1 MNRMT
6 VSEGTTVGGGSS
18 STGEP
23 LAVPPV
29 EPGTES
35 PFPATS
41 RPTGRRAVGRSLD
54 GETTADLLL
63 RMQDIADPG
72 ESLRLVTV
80 HPDRHAGGG
89 ADGRPGAGDA
99 DAVMSRRDR
108 RRASHGGTGRGG
120 NGGVDGVYGN
130 AHDGGRGHRQGLL
143 WSIMGILAELLLTM
157 AAVCGLYVAWQMWWT
172 GVQSEHAQVEM
183 RQSANWTS
191 PGSGSA
197 DAVAPAQEGDPPVQP
212 ESAAEGDLI
221 ATVYIPRFGD
231 QWERNLVQ
239 GTSLTQLNKHGLG
252 HYTESQWPGQVGN
265 FALAG
270 HRNGYG
276 QPLGDVDKLQ
286 PGDAIVVRTQ
296 DYWYVYEYTSSEIVL
311 PDEVRV
317 IGENPLDPG
326 VAPTARM
333 ITMTTCEPKYS
344 TPTHRWISYGTL
356 KYWAKVADG
365 WPQELAT
372 SDVSGGVTFTNNMD
386 TTVSPVARLDSLA
399 PVVAF
404 ALVAYAIVFVAA
416 LVAWRFP
423 LLRAIRAGERRRPDV
438 SLYGW
443 LMRHQPGVLPIR
455 VLLMAL
461 LLFAAAAA
469 LFEWGFPWAASTI
482 PYLQQMSNFTAV

>member
-1 MNRMT
+1 MT
-6 VSEGTTVGGGSS
+6 GSTVPS
-18 STGEP
+18 
-23 LAVPPV
+23 A
-29 EPGTES
+29 
-35 PFPATS
+35 
-41 RPTGRRAVGRSLD
+41 D

-63 RMQDIADPG
+63 RMQDVADPG
-72 ESLRLVTV
+72 ESLRLATV
-80 HPDRHAGGG
+80 HRHADHDA
-89 ADGRPGAGDA
+89 ADGDDIP
-99 DAVMSRRDR
+99 SRRER
-108 RRASHGGTGRGG
+108 RHASHGGVGGPGGTGGG
-120 NGGVDGVYGN
+120 TGGPGAAD
-130 AHDGGRGHRQGLL
+130 AGGRRQGPL
-143 WSIMGILAELLLTM
+143 WSALGIIAELLLTM
-157 AAVCGLYVAWQMWWT
+157 AAVCGLYVVWQMWWT

-183 RQSANWTS
+183 RQTANWTS
-191 PGSGSA
+191 PGSGST

-311 PDEVRV
+311 PEDVRV

-326 VAPTARM
+326 AAPTERM

-344 TPTHRWISYGTL
+344 TPTYRWISYGTL

-372 SDVSGGVTFTNNMD
+372 SDASGGVTFTNNMD
-386 TTVSPVARLDSLA
+386 TTVSPAARLDSLA

-455 VLLMAL
+455 VLLVL
-461 LLFAAAAA
+461 LLAFAAAAA

>member
-1 MNRMT
+1 M
-6 VSEGTTVGGGSS
+6 
-18 STGEP
+18 
-23 LAVPPV
+23 
-29 EPGTES
+29 
-35 PFPATS
+35 
-41 RPTGRRAVGRSLD
+41 
-54 GETTADLLL
+54 
-63 RMQDIADPG
+63 
-72 ESLRLVTV
+72 
-80 HPDRHAGGG
+80 
-89 ADGRPGAGDA
+89 
-99 DAVMSRRDR
+99 
-108 RRASHGGTGRGG
+108 
-120 NGGVDGVYGN
+120 
-130 AHDGGRGHRQGLL
+130 L
-143 WSIMGILAELLLTM
+143 WSILGIVAELLLTM
-157 AAVCGLYVAWQMWWT
+157 AAVCALYVVWQMWWT

-183 RQSANWTS
+183 RQSVNWTS
-191 PGSGSA
+191 PGSGST

-212 ESAAEGDLI
+212 ESAAEGELI

-239 GTSLTQLNKHGLG
+239 GTSLVQLNKHGLG

-265 FALAG
+265 FAIAG

-286 PGDAIVVRTQ
+286 PGDVIVVRTQ

-311 PDEVRV
+311 PDDIRV
-317 IGENPLDPG
+317 IGSNPLNPG
-326 VAPTARM
+326 AEPTERM

-344 TPTHRWISYGTL
+344 TPTHRWISYGKL

-372 SDVSGGVTFTNNMD
+372 SDAKGGVTFTNNA
-386 TTVSPVARLDSLA
+386 TEAVSPVARLDSLA
-399 PVVAF
+399 PVVAV

-423 LLRAIRAGERRRPDV
+423 LLRAIRAGERRRPDA

-455 VLLMAL
+455 LLLVLL

-469 LFEWGFPWAASTI
+469 LFEWGFPWAASNI
-482 PYLQQMSNFTAV
+482 PYLQQMSNFTAG